1 MHKVDVV
8 VHKVEGG
15 RTLVEDTATQCVGR
29 SSGLSEAVSSK
40 CLHDMGP
47 LERQPMKYNDST
59 VNNRLHK
66 EEGKRKKKK
75 KKKRKKEKGKKRKEK
90 KETEGWKVTQM
101 SKKGNHVMGG

>member
-1 MHKVDVV
+1 
-8 VHKVEGG
+8 
-15 RTLVEDTATQCVGR
+15 LVEDTATQCVGR

-66 EEGKRKKKK
+66 EEGTRKKKK
-75 KKKRKKEKGKKRKEK
+75 KKQEKGQKKRKEGDRRMESDANVQK
-90 KETEGWKVTQM
+90 R
-101 SKKGNHVMGG
+101 

>member
-75 KKKRKKEKGKKRKEK
+75 KKKEKGKKKRKEGDRRM
-90 KETEGWKVTQM
+90 ESDANVQ
-101 SKKGNHVMGG
+101 KKGNHVMGG